1 VLLDALPVDDVWTRE
16 VAAEVSRAPVAWTVV
31 EGRVVLRDG
40 QLLGADVLE
49 LEREAVAVRR
59 ARR

>member
-1 VLLDALPVDDVWTRE
+1 MLSAEDAWTAD
-16 VAAEVSRAPVAWTVV
+16 VAAEAARASVAWAVV

-40 QLLGADVLE
+40 MLLGADALE